1 MERRI
6 GVLVNPSAGKGRASG
21 SVRSVIGALGE
32 LGDRVLP
39 IQGDSAEH
47 AGRLVR
53 EAVADGLDLLV
64 ALGGDGTVH
73 LALQAVAGTDTPLG
87 IVPQGTG
94 NDAAAALGLE
104 LHNPRKAA
112 LGILEGEV
120 RTFDVG
126 HVVTAE
132 GNEAY
137 FLCVLSTG
145 FDSLVNDRAN
155 RMTRPSGDLRYV
167 VALLAELRSFEP
179 IRYTIEIDEVVRERA
194 GMIAAF
200 ANATSF
206 GGGMKVAPNAD
217 MHDGLLDM
225 IWVDPISRGKLVRLF
240 PSIYPGK
247 HINRAEVHETR
258 VRAARVTA
266 QGAIAFADGEWI
278 GTLPLTVTS
287 VPDGVRVI
295 LPRH

>member
-1 MERRI
+1 VERRI
-6 GVLVNPSAGKGRASG
+6 GVLVNPSAGKGKASG
-21 SVRSVIGALGE
+21 SVRTVIGSLQE
-32 LGDRVLP
+32 RGDRVLP

-47 AGRLVR
+47 AKQLVR
-53 EAVADGLDLLV
+53 HAVEEGLDILV

-73 LALQAVAGTDTPLG
+73 LALQAVAGTQTPLA

-94 NDAAAALGLE
+94 NDGAAALGLE

-112 LGILEGEV
+112 EAILEGEI

-179 IRYTIEIDEVVRERA
+179 IQYTIDIDGVARERP

-225 IWVDPISRGKLVRLF
+225 IWVDPISRGKLIRLF
-240 PSIYPGK
+240 PSLYPGK
-247 HINRAEVHETR
+247 HIKRAEVHESR
-258 VRAARVTA
+258 VRSARVA
-266 QGAIAFADGEWI
+266 AEGAIAFADGEWI
-278 GTLPLTVTS
+278 GTLPLTVTC
-287 VPDGVRVI
+287 VPDGVRIV
-295 LPRH
+295 LPKR